1 MAELMTV
8 KEVAAYLRIAR
19 KTVYRLLKRG
29 EIPVIRVGIQWRF
42 DKTSIDEW
50 LLQKPAETRTNILVV
65 DDDETI
71 RSLFKETLESIG
83 HEVVAVETG
92 PKGLELIK
100 QQDFTMVF
108 LDLKMPDIDGAEL
121 FRQIKTIRP
130 KLPVIIITGYPNSEI
145 MARALVYAPFAL
157 MNKPFNAVD
166 IITAVNTFL
175 PARAASSVH

>member
-8 KEVAAYLRIAR
+8 EELVAYLRVVK
-19 KTVYRLLKRG
+19 KTIYRLLKRG
-29 EIPVIRVGIQWRF
+29 EIPAIKVGRQWRF

-71 RSLFKETLESIG
+71 RSLFKETLEGLG
-83 HEVVAVETG
+83 HEVAAVETG
-92 PKGLELIK
+92 PKGLELVK
-100 QQDFTMVF
+100 QRDFAMVF
-108 LDLKMPDIDGAEL
+108 LDLKIPGIDGAEL
-121 FRQIKTIRP
+121 FHQIKTTKPR
-130 KLPVIIITGYPNSEI
+130 LPVIIITGDPNSDI
-145 MARALVYAPFAL
+145 MARALVHAPFAL